1 MQIPA
6 GVKLITTAFF
16 LAAAYLLVAG
26 IILLVR
32 PGTISLTSGSFLLG
46 GLELAGAYMFLLIGA
61 AGVVIGVGLLCL
73 KNWARRIAIIVAMLG
88 VVALVPSVS
97 SSVVDFRVGRLA
109 WGAVGVIVR
118 VMIVWYLYQQPV
130 AQKFQKQPKTA

>member
-1 MQIPA
+1 
-6 GVKLITTAFF
+6 
-16 LAAAYLLVAG
+16 
-26 IILLVR
+26 
-32 PGTISLTSGSFLLG
+32 
-46 GLELAGAYMFLLIGA
+46 MFLLIGA

-130 AQKFQKQPKTA
+130 AQKFQKQPKTV